1 MASGNAEARISD
13 GRTCSATKNEIGSIN
28 AACASAPLTVVDDE
42 GVAARRERRGWA
54 GKSVCTRARAREIE
68 REREYI
74 VAPLETSATERQQTH
89 ACATWSERS
98 GNNSLNEKE
107 RVG

>member
-54 GKSVCTRARAREIE
+54 GKSVCTRARARD
-68 REREYI
+68 RE
-74 VAPLETSATERQQTH
+74 
-89 ACATWSERS
+89 
-98 GNNSLNEKE
+98 GE
-107 RVG
+107 RVYSRAARNERDGETTNPRLRHVE